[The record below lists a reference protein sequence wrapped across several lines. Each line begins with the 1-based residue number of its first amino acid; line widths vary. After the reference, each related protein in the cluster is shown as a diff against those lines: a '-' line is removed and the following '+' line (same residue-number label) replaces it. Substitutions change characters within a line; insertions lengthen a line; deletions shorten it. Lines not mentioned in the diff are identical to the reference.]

1 MKGLFKLTLF
11 HIKLLLG
18 NVNSAKATAFILL
31 TVLSAT
37 SAFGINLPFINNG
50 IPFEV
55 SLKSIQDKTQYKAL
69 IDSIQDGI
77 DTQRTQNITLRQY
90 TDPDK
95 IARFE
100 KDIIRK
106 ILKSQ
111 GYYRFLID
119 SKLIPKKTQ
128 HTDPKAKHTHNID
141 KIVYQLTPG
150 KQYKVNEI
158 TFNLDSNIRLNDL
171 PSLDIQV
178 GDALIAKNV
187 LTSVDTLRRYIRQEY
202 CFYSIKIDYQATINH
217 LDNSAVL
224 VFDMEPSEQTKFSSI
239 DITGLET
246 IDYAHIRSFI
256 NYDNGHCFKRDKI
269 DASRLAIL
277 RSNLISNVTI
287 DISDINNNG
296 VKTTYKVNERQH
308 RTIKAGIGYSTD
320 EGPYLTSGWEHR
332 NIGGAGEKLDIST
345 RISSIRQKLMGEY
358 FIPTFF
364 NKNKSLTLY
373 SEAKN
378 EELDAYKAL
387 SLKAGAKL
395 GFKRTEHLKYSLG
408 TELKVSDVN
417 DEGNKE
423 SFYLASLPLELEWDH
438 TNDILDPTHGFLIS
452 AEIRP
457 YIDIINTETKFY
469 KTMFSMS
476 GYHTF
481 DIPLQPTLAARYSL
495 GAITGESVENIPADE
510 RFYVGGGGSVRGY
523 PYQSLSNLD
532 DDDPEGGA
540 SFQQINTELR
550 IRFLEN
556 WGLATF
562 VGGGFAFE
570 DATPNFDQKLL
581 WGAGLGLRYY
591 TAFAPFR
598 MDLAFPLD
606 KREDYDDDFQL
617 YISIGQAF

>member
-1 MKGLFKLTLF
+1 MALEF
-11 HIKLLLG
+11 
-18 NVNSAKATAFILL
+18 
-31 TVLSAT
+31 
-37 SAFGINLPFINNG
+37 PFINDE
-50 IPFEV
+50 IPFEIV
-55 SLKSIQDKTQYKAL
+55 LKDVDSTEEYRNL
-69 IDSIQDGI
+69 IDLIKDGI
-77 DTQRTQNITLRQY
+77 SLQRAENLTLKQY
-90 TDPDK
+90 TEPTK
-95 IARFE
+95 ISRFE
-100 KDIIRK
+100 QDIIRR

-111 GYYRFLID
+111 GYYRYFVHGVIIPSSLQSTATNLPQ
-119 SKLIPKKTQ
+119 SK
-128 HTDPKAKHTHNID
+128 NN
-141 KIVYQLTPG
+141 KITKIIYQLTPG
-150 KQYKVNEI
+150 TQYKVNEI
-158 TFNLDSNIRLNDL
+158 TFNLDSNIHLNNL

-438 TNDILDPTHGFLIS
+438 TNDIFDPTHGFLIS

-457 YIDIINTETKFY
+457 YIDIINTVE
-469 KTMFSMS
+469 SMCYCS
-476 GYHTF
+476 
-481 DIPLQPTLAARYSL
+481 PC
-495 GAITGESVENIPADE
+495 IT
-510 RFYVGGGGSVRGY
+510 
-523 PYQSLSNLD
+523 
-532 DDDPEGGA
+532 
-540 SFQQINTELR
+540 
-550 IRFLEN
+550 
-556 WGLATF
+556 
-562 VGGGFAFE
+562 
-570 DATPNFDQKLL
+570 
-581 WGAGLGLRYY
+581 
-591 TAFAPFR
+591 
-598 MDLAFPLD
+598 
-606 KREDYDDDFQL
+606 
-617 YISIGQAF
+617 